1 MGGVAAVCPEHGA
14 FRSSILDAAN
24 VTNVSLSGNVE
35 SCPQCGRASRVVD
48 GVFAFDAEGRLS
60 VTSAPAWSRQALL
73 EALLATDWTPAKVT
87 KTRNAIKRAK
97 KKAQGGD
104 VVSALHEVAVSNR
117 QLGEAISSLSKSQS
131 GWSKSDVMALLSL
144 LLAALTLLQGAIA
157 DRDRITEEDVR
168 HIVEDV
174 VSDSVP
180 SDVPPRSDQP

>member
-14 FRSSILDAAN
+14 FRSLILDA
-24 VTNVSLSGNVE
+24 TNATSITLSGNVE

-48 GVFAFDAEGRLS
+48 GVFDFDAEGRLS

-104 VVSALHEVAVSNR
+104 VVSAIHEVAVSNR
-117 QLGEAISSLSKSQS
+117 QLGEAISALSKKQS
-131 GWSKSDVMALLSL
+131 GWSKSDVMALLGL
-144 LLAALTLLQGAIA
+144 MLAALTLLQGTIA

-168 HIVEDV
+168 HIVEEV
-174 VSDSVP
+174 MLDSIPGDPPP
-180 SDVPPRSDQP
+180 SPDLP